1 MSYIKY
7 NWKIFKEVKLTELTQ
22 QELIDIINNTKE
34 IWKNDD
40 GIFKQ
45 IPYNDPTPTP
55 YNPFKWTYEPDTWI
69 TC

>member
-45 IPYNDPTPTP
+45 ILNNDPTPTP
-55 YNPFKWTYEPDTWI
+55 YNPFKWTYELDTWI